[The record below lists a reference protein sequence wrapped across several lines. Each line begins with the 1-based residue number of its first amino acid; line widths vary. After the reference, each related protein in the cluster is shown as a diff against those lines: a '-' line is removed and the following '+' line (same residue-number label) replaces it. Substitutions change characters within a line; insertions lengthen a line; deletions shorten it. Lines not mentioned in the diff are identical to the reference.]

1 LRGFQG
7 SVGEELAPLGR
18 VGFPKETPVQT
29 TFICPQ
35 TSAALSFDLPA
46 DEAALPALWS
56 KPLKINCPVCQ
67 TIHILDYKNAYI
79 TGVMSEFQCIPADV
93 KQARVH

>member
-1 LRGFQG
+1 M
-7 SVGEELAPLGR
+7 A
-18 VGFPKETPVQT
+18 VQT

-35 TSAALSFDLPA
+35 TSAALTFDIPA

-56 KPLKINCPVCQ
+56 LPLKINCPVCQ
-67 TIHILDYKNAYI
+67 TIHTMDYKNAYI
-79 TGVMSEFQCIPADV
+79 TGVMSEFACIPADV

>member
-1 LRGFQG
+1 LGG
-7 SVGEELAPLGR
+7 VEL
-18 VGFPKETPVQT
+18 PKEITVQT

-35 TSAALSFDLPA
+35 TSAALCFDLPA

-56 KPLKINCPVCQ
+56 KPFKINCPVCQ
-67 TIHILDYKNAYI
+67 TIHTMDYKNAYI
-79 TGVMSEFQCIPADV
+79 IGVMSEFQCIPADV

>member
-1 LRGFQG
+1 MDG
-7 SVGEELAPLGR
+7 
-18 VGFPKETPVQT
+18 VGFPKETTVQT

-46 DEAALPALWS
+46 DEAALPELWS

-67 TIHILDYKNAYI
+67 TIHTMDYKNAYI
-79 TGVMSEFQCIPADV
+79 IGVMSEFHCIPADV
-93 KQARVH
+93 KEARVQ